1 MALET
6 TGDIFPVLGR
16 SLEGMNVERVCDIHI
31 IYSDHASMMATFFL
45 TRLLEVSPASVGG
58 RMPGEDFLRL
68 SDARH

>member
-1 MALET
+1 
-6 TGDIFPVLGR
+6 
-16 SLEGMNVERVCDIHI
+16 MNVERVCDIRI
-31 IYSDHASMMATFFL
+31 MDSDHAAIMATFFL